1 MALHGHHAFIT
12 GGSRGI
18 GLACARALLEQGAN
32 VTIAGRDRA
41 ALERAAEL
49 LTAQTRSAGSDP
61 QGQTPGYRGAPHVAT
76 CVLDVTDEA
85 AVQAAFAAAARDN
98 GPVTILLNNAGQ
110 AQPAPFAK
118 TTSELWQRML
128 DVNLTGAFHCTQA
141 ALPQM
146 LDQGWGRI
154 VNIASTAGLKGYKYV
169 SAYVA
174 AKHGL
179 VGLTKALALELATKN
194 ITVNAVCPGYTET
207 DIVQDAI
214 ANIMH
219 KTGRSEEQ
227 ARAELAAANPQQKLV
242 QVEEVANA
250 VLWLCQPASAA
261 MTGQSIA
268 VAGGEVM

>member
-1 MALHGHHAFIT
+1 L
-12 GGSRGI
+12 
-18 GLACARALLEQGAN
+18 LAQGAS
-32 VTIAGRDRA
+32 VTIAGRDAA
-41 ALERAAEL
+41 ALE
-49 LTAQTRSAGSDP
+49 SAGASLRAGNARTGKPLPDP
-61 QGQTPGYRGAPHVAT
+61 QGQAPAVLRPRVDV

-85 AVQAAFAAAARDN
+85 AVHAAIASAVQQL
-98 GPVTILLNNAGQ
+98 GPITILLNNAGQ

-118 TTSELWQRML
+118 TTSRHWQQML

-141 ALPQM
+141 VLPQM
-146 LDQGWGRI
+146 LEKGWGRI
-154 VNIASTAGLKGYKYV
+154 INIASTAGLKGYKYV

-207 DIVQDAI
+207 DIVHEAI
-214 ANIMH
+214 ANIMQ

-227 ARAELAAANPQQKLV
+227 ARAELAAGNPQQKLV

-250 VLWLCQPASAA
+250 VAWLCQPASGA

>member
-1 MALHGHHAFIT
+1 MPLLGHHAFIT

-18 GLACARALLEQGAN
+18 GLACARALLADGAR
-32 VTIAGRDRA
+32 VTIAGRDA
-41 ALERAAEL
+41 ASLERAA
-49 LTAQTRSAGSDP
+49 AQLS
-61 QGQTPGYRGAPHVAT
+61 PGVAT

-85 AVQAAFAAAARDN
+85 AVQAAVAAAARQL
-98 GPVTILLNNAGQ
+98 GPITILLNNAGQ
-110 AQPAPFAK
+110 ALPAPFAK
-118 TTSELWQRML
+118 TSSRHWQQML

-141 ALPQM
+141 VLPQM

-154 VNIASTAGLKGYKYV
+154 INIASTAGLKGYKYV

-179 VGLTKALALELATKN
+179 VGLTKALALELASKN

-214 ANIMH
+214 ANIMRT
-219 KTGRSEEQ
+219 TGRTQEQ
-227 ARAELAAANPQQKLV
+227 ARAELAAGNPQQKLV

-250 VLWLCQPASAA
+250 VAWLCQPAASA

>member
-1 MALHGHHAFIT
+1 MQLLGHHAFIT

-18 GLACARALLEQGAN
+18 GLACARALLEQGAS
-32 VTIAGRDRA
+32 VTIAGRDAAALVRA
-41 ALERAAEL
+41 AGL
-49 LTAQTRSAGSDP
+49 LAAQTGKAVSGP
-61 QGQTPGYRGAPHVAT
+61 EGQTPGYRFAPRVET

-85 AVQAAFAAAARDN
+85 AVHAAIAAAEQR
-98 GPVTILLNNAGQ
+98 GPITILINNAGQ
-110 AQPAPFAK
+110 AVTAPFAK
-118 TTSELWQRML
+118 TTSQHWRQML

-141 ALPQM
+141 VLPQM
-146 LDQGWGRI
+146 LEEGWGRI
-154 VNIASTAGLKGYKYV
+154 VNVASTAGLKGYRYV

-179 VGLTKALALELATKN
+179 VGLTRALALELAGKN

-219 KTGRSEEQ
+219 KTGRSEAQ
-227 ARAELAAANPQQKLV
+227 ARAELAAANPQQRLV

-250 VLWLCQPASAA
+250 VAWLCQPASGA

>member
-1 MALHGHHAFIT
+1 MMVLSGHHAFIT

-18 GLACARALLEQGAN
+18 GLACARTLLAQGAN
-32 VTIAGRDRA
+32 VTIAGRDAA
-41 ALERAAEL
+41 ALERAADAL
-49 LTAQTRSAGSDP
+49 RAGDAQTSTQVG
-61 QGQTPGYRGAPHVAT
+61 V

-85 AVQAAFAAAARDN
+85 AVHAAIAAAARQL
-98 GPVTILLNNAGQ
+98 GPITILLNNAGQ

-118 TTSELWQRML
+118 TTSRHWQQML

-141 ALPQM
+141 VLPQM
-146 LDQGWGRI
+146 LEKGWGRI
-154 VNIASTAGLKGYKYV
+154 INIASTAGLKGYKYV

-207 DIVQDAI
+207 DIVHEAI
-214 ANIMH
+214 ANIMQ
-219 KTGRSEEQ
+219 KTGRTEEQ
-227 ARAELAAANPQQKLV
+227 ARAELAAGNPQQKLV

-250 VLWLCQPASAA
+250 VAWLCQPASGA